1 MFLRVTKSP
10 EKIPDDHPFGGDENE
25 MRVEATRFVH
35 QRYQDNIELLH
46 ETSHE
51 LAQTYTYIE
60 RIVKRLQKYEHV
72 EPWEPLP
79 MIARDESER
88 VSL

>member
-10 EKIPDDHPFGGDENE
+10 VDIPDDHPFGGDENE
-25 MRVEATRFVH
+25 HRVEAMRFLCSRHEDTV
-35 QRYQDNIELLH
+35 ELLH

-51 LAQTYTYIE
+51 LAQTYTYID

-79 MIARDESER
+79 MEARDDCER